1 MDREIHP
8 FDNGVG
14 HMQHG
19 GSLRERFELPEN
31 LDGEFDERALERAI
45 RQHREREFAAL
56 AQLNN

>member
-1 MDREIHP
+1 
-8 FDNGVG
+8 
-14 HMQHG
+14 MQHG

-45 RQHREREFAAL
+45 RENREREFAAL